1 MESIIKLLMFLKDD
15 IGWIKSILVASGVL
29 GLALFYKQIL
39 KLIWDYVNSF
49 LQSEIMK
56 FNSSGLKKH
65 PLFSKLEFLREKRIK
80 FLKCQCPL
88 RRKIF
93 GDLMVIRI
101 KAMEFILSDFVKQD
115 LSQYSDAD
123 FQFKLS
129 SMIYDIFL
137 KWEEDAKKEG
147 IPSIIVTRFIDVVQD
162 IRDGIVSYIQTS
174 SNSYSNFKNNYVKM
188 YSLLDIISGFEELLM
203 IRIELELDDM
213 NGEIS
218 SCEYKG
224 NKCQHCSHCQSKKVQ
239 ASSSGTDGKKKE
251 KEK

>member
-1 MESIIKLLMFLKDD
+1 MEMIVKLLLFMKED
-15 IGWIKSILVASGVL
+15 IGWPKSIMAIAVVL

-39 KLIWDYVNSF
+39 KLLWDYTHSF

-65 PLFSKLEFLREKRIK
+65 PLF
-80 FLKCQCPL
+80 LKCQCPL

-93 GDLMVIRI
+93 GDLMIIRI

-123 FQFKLS
+123 FGFKLS

-147 IPSIIVTRFIDVVQD
+147 MPEVIVERFLDLVQD

-174 SNSYSNFKNNYVKM
+174 SNSYSNFRNNYAKM

-203 IRIELELDDM
+203 IRIELELDAM

-224 NKCQHCSHCQSKKVQ
+224 IKCEHCQHCQSKKI
-239 ASSSGTDGKKKE
+239 SEHEE
-251 KEK
+251 KMNE